1 MEQRRHPEGTRGA
14 LRRTMTAASG
24 SVSVEVSSTVLSSFS
39 VLIEHLSLRYSRNRD
54 RSRNDM
60 TSIREMISD
69 LGYSARNNTDDIRDI
84 KFDPHQADVHV
95 ERMPLCAKGC
105 SASRACGR
113 GARRPGGGEDGVADL
128 PLQAP
133 QALPACL
140 SLGRLLVV
148 ISAVL
153 VVRLAE
159 LGDRGHVYGMVDPP
173 VSAPAQ
179 PVGLRLPEET
189 SMRTRLRLSVGVA
202 T

>member
-1 MEQRRHPEGTRGA
+1 
-14 LRRTMTAASG
+14 
-24 SVSVEVSSTVLSSFS
+24 
-39 VLIEHLSLRYSRNRD
+39 
-54 RSRNDM
+54 M
-60 TSIREMISD
+60 TSAISRLIHIKPMSTSREC
-69 LGYSARNNTDDIRDI
+69 LSA
-84 KFDPHQADVHV
+84 P
-95 ERMPLCAKGC
+95 
-105 SASRACGR
+105 RA
-113 GARRPGGGEDGVADL
+113 AEAGEDGVADL

-153 VVRLAE
+153 VVRLAD

>member
-1 MEQRRHPEGTRGA
+1 
-14 LRRTMTAASG
+14 
-24 SVSVEVSSTVLSSFS
+24 
-39 VLIEHLSLRYSRNRD
+39 
-54 RSRNDM
+54 M
-60 TSIREMISD
+60 TSAISS
-69 LGYSARNNTDDIRDI
+69 LIHIKPMSTSSECLSVPRAAAVPPAPAGAAR
-84 KFDPHQADVHV
+84 AVL
-95 ERMPLCAKGC
+95 EA
-105 SASRACGR
+105 
-113 GARRPGGGEDGVADL
+113 GEDGVADL